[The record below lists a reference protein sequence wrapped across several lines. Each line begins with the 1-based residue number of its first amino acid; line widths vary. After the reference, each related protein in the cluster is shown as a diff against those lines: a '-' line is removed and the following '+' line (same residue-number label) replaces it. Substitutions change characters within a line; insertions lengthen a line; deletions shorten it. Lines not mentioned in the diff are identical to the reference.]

1 MAWFKRTKK
10 GIQTPTEEKK
20 DVPKGLWYKSPTGKI
35 VDAEELEKN
44 YYVSPED
51 GYHVRIGSKE
61 YFEILFDDNRFEELD
76 KNLTSKDPLKFE
88 DTKKYS
94 DRLKAAQEK
103 TGLKDAVRTAVGK
116 SMGED
121 LVIAAMD
128 FSFIGGSMG
137 SVVGEKI
144 ARAADYS
151 LKNNIP
157 FLLISKSGG
166 ARMMEAA
173 LSLMQ
178 LAKTSAKLAQLAEAG
193 IPYISL
199 CTDPTTG
206 GTTASFAMLGD
217 INISEPGALIG
228 FAGPRVVRDTTGKEL
243 PEGFQTSEF
252 VLDHGFLDFISHRK
266 DLKRNINQYLD
277 LILNRPL
284 REITA

>member
-1 MAWFKRTKK
+1 MSWFKRKTK
-10 GIQTPTEEKK
+10 GITTTTEEKK
-20 DVPKGLWYKSPTGKI
+20 DTPKGLWYKSPTGKI
-35 VDAEELEKN
+35 VDADELERN
-44 YYVSPED
+44 FYVSPED

-61 YFEILFDDNRFEELD
+61 YFEILFDDNIFKELD
-76 KNLTSKDPLKFE
+76 ANLESKDPLKFE
-88 DTKKYS
+88 DTKKYPE
-94 DRLKAAQEK
+94 RLKAAQSK
-103 TGLKDAVRTAVGK
+103 TKLKDAVRVAVGK
-116 SMGED
+116 SKGKD
-121 LVIAAMD
+121 LVIACMD

-144 ARAADYS
+144 ARAADHS
-151 LKNNIP
+151 LKHNIP
-157 FLLISKSGG
+157 LMVISKSGG

-178 LAKTSAKLAQLAEAG
+178 LAKTSVKLAQLADAG

-228 FAGPRVVRDTTGKEL
+228 FAGPRIVRDTTGKEL

-252 VLDHGFLDFISHRK
+252 LLEHGFLDFITLRK
-266 DLKRNINQYLD
+266 ELKNKVNQYLD
-277 LILNRPL
+277 LILNQPL
-284 REITA
+284 RA